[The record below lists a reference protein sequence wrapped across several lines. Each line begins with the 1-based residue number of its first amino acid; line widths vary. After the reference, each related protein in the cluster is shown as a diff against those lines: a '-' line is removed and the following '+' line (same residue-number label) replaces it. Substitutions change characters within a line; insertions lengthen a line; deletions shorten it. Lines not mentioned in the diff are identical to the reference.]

1 MGDRTILHCDLN
13 GFYASVECLLN
24 PSLREVPMAVCGDPQ
39 LRHGIILAKNELA
52 KAYGVVTAETIW
64 QARRKCPQLVL
75 VPPTRSEYQKYSR
88 LVNQIYLRYTDLVE
102 PFSIDESW
110 LDVTGTL
117 HLFHT
122 DGKGLADEIRR
133 VVREEL
139 GLTLSVG
146 VSYNKVYAKLGS
158 DYKKPDATTVISRE
172 NRRQI
177 LDPLPVTDLLFV
189 GGSSAKTL
197 ASLGIRTIGQLAA
210 FDPRVLA
217 ARMGRMGETIHDY
230 AAGLDDSP
238 VLPFDHQ
245 REVKSVGNGITF
257 RRNLTQMGDVR
268 TGVTALADQVA
279 RRLRQH
285 GMDARTIAVQI
296 RDPDFK
302 TISRQKPLPRPTHL
316 ASELAQGALE
326 LIQASWNLRTPIR
339 MITLTAASLV
349 EEGSGEQLSFF
360 QPKEDPGR
368 QRRDRLERALD
379 QVRGKYGRDAVSIGS
394 SIHNDIGLDDP
405 SSDSEGE
412 EEASGPVAWK
422 GPK

>member
-1 MGDRTILHCDLN
+1 MDRTILHCDLN
-13 GFYASVECLLN
+13 GFYASVECLLR
-24 PSLREVPMAVCGDPQ
+24 PELREVPMAVCGDPQ

-52 KAYGVVTAETIW
+52 KAYGIVTAETIW

-75 VPPTRSEYQKYSR
+75 VPPTRGEYQKYSR

-158 DYKKPDATTVISRE
+158 DYKKPDAATVITRE
-172 NRRQI
+172 NQERVVY
-177 LDPLPVTDLLFV
+177 PLPVTDLLFV
-189 GGSSAKTL
+189 GGAAAKTL
-197 ASLGIRTIGQLAA
+197 SALGIRTIGQLAA
-210 FDPRVLA
+210 CPPGILTP
-217 ARMGRMGETIHDY
+217 RMGKLGETIRAY
-230 AAGLDDSP
+230 AAGLDDTP

-245 REVKSVGNGITF
+245 REVKSVGNGMTF
-257 RRNLTQMGDVR
+257 RRNLTDLREVR
-268 TGVTALADQVA
+268 IGVTALADQVA
-279 RRLRQH
+279 RRLRSQ
-285 GMDARTIAVQI
+285 GLDARSIHIQI

-326 LIQASWNLRTPIR
+326 LVEASWNLRTPIR
-339 MITLTAASLV
+339 MITLTAAGLV
-349 EEGSGEQLSFF
+349 EEGSGQQLSLFD
-360 QPKEDPGR
+360 PGEDPRR

-379 QVRGKYGRDAVSIGS
+379 QVRSKYGRDAVAMGS
-394 SIHNDIGLDDP
+394 AVHNDIGLDDP
-405 SSDSEGE
+405 SSGE
-412 EEASGPVAWK
+412 ESRPDTDGPIAWK
-422 GPK
+422 GPR

>member
-1 MGDRTILHCDLN
+1 MDRVIFHCDLN
-13 GFYASVECLLN
+13 AFYASVELLQY
-24 PSLREVPMAVCGDPQ
+24 PQFRTAPVAVCGDPSA
-39 LRHGIILAKNELA
+39 RHGIILAKNEAA
-52 KAYGVVTAETIW
+52 KAFGVKTAETIW
-64 QARRKCPQLVL
+64 QARRKCPDLIL
-75 VPPTRSEYQKYSR
+75 LPAHHDKYRYYSK
-88 LVNQIYLRYTDLVE
+88 LAGEVYTRYTDLVE
-102 PFSIDESW
+102 PFGIDESW

-117 HLFHT
+117 HLFGG
-122 DGKGLADEIRR
+122 DPVALANQLRD
-133 VVREEL
+133 VMKQEL
-139 GLTLSVG
+139 GLTISVG
-146 VSYNKVYAKLGS
+146 VSFNKVFAKLGS
-158 DYKKPDATTVISRE
+158 DYKKPDATTVIWRE
-172 NRRQI
+172 DVPRI
-177 LDPLPVTDLLFV
+177 VWPLPVTDLLFV